1 MRPYSVAPEACGS
14 GRGEP
19 GDGCEGLGGKEAG
32 ADLPMLLR
40 GYSLS
45 EPPYHDPQHRCSV
58 SCPRPATTLRDLGGG
73 LWSTV
78 RVHQLMIESVE

>member
-1 MRPYSVAPEACGS
+1 MRLYSVAPEACGS

-58 SCPRPATTLRDLGGG
+58 SCLRPEGPVEYSAAADLGGEG
-73 LWSTV
+73 GREGGEGCT
-78 RVHQLMIESVE
+78 